1 MATVSRQPFA
11 PVDGARLKS
20 LASVKNRQNGMSLL
34 VLVAVALLSLI
45 LRESYTPPSA
55 WILGFSSLPLSLRH
69 VPLLAILETATAS

>member
-34 VLVAVALLSLI
+34 VLVALLRLI
-45 LRESYTPPSA
+45 LRESHPMPDF
-55 WILGFSSLPLSLRH
+55 LGFSSLPLSLRH
-69 VPLLAILETATAS
+69 VPTLAILETATAS